1 MSRPSLPA
9 PLAVV
14 VAVFHNASLRRVLAA
29 FIGFSLAEW
38 ATWIAIL
45 VYAFNRGG
53 ATETGIAAL
62 IQLAPSAV
70 VAPLAASFG
79 DRMRRERALL
89 IAYLVQVAA
98 MGATGVLLL
107 VDAPAWIVYLGAAA
121 AASSITL
128 TRPIQ
133 AAILPSISR
142 TPSELTAANVAAGG
156 IATASMLVGPALAGL
171 ALAFTGSAT
180 VFLGAAVVELVSA
193 VLVRG
198 IHPID
203 GDQVVERPVAGW
215 RSALP
220 EALDG
225 LGMLLREQQP
235 RAVLSVLGRRRDPVG
250 RAGRVHRGA
259 GARCAGARRIGRRLP
274 ERCAGSRRAGRR
286 RAQRQPHRTSR
297 AGRPAGTG
305 RAALVIAPGR
315 ASACS
320 RAFRRRPAMLALAGV
335 GRVVMDVTATTL
347 LQRATDSRML
357 ARLFGVLEGI
367 HMASLAVGS
376 IVAPLLIA
384 LTGERGAFLLAATAM
399 LLAAA
404 SAWPTMRRLDDAAVA
419 RPREVALLRSIPM
432 FAPLGAPAI
441 ERLAAA
447 MVPVHAH
454 TGSAVVRQGDPGD
467 HFYIITDGR
476 VAVSID
482 GQRVREEGPGESFG
496 EIALLRN
503 VPRTATRR
511 GTGGDPAHLAGPHN
525 IPGGGDRSA
534 RQRGGGRGDGGT
546 PPRGGGRN
554 PRQRRIPSMRARDL
568 GIVIG
573 QLPTGRLNAITDVAG
588 VRVGHRP

>member
-1 MSRPSLPA
+1 MSRPFLPA

-53 ATETGIAAL
+53 AAETGIAAL

-70 VAPLAASFG
+70 VAPLAASLG

-98 MGATGVLLL
+98 MAVTGGLLL
-107 VDAPAWIVYLGAAA
+107 ADAPAWIVYLGAAV

-133 AAILPSISR
+133 AAILPSLSR

-156 IATASMLVGPALAGL
+156 IATAAMLVGPALAGL
-171 ALAFTGSAT
+171 ALALTGSAT
-180 VFLGAAVVELVSA
+180 IFLAAALVELLSA

-198 IHPID
+198 IHPIASD
-203 GDQVVERPVAGW
+203 PVQESPTARW
-215 RSALP
+215 RSAIP
-220 EALDG
+220 DAVDG
-225 LGMLLREQQP
+225 LSVLLRERQP
-235 RAVLSVLGRRRDPVG
+235 RAVLSVLGATAIMWGALDVFIVVLALDVLALGESGVGFLNAALGAGGLLGAALSVSLVG
-250 RAGRVHRGA
+250 RRGLAGPLGLGVLLWAVPLGA
-259 GARCAGARRIGRRLP
+259 IGLI
-274 ERCAGSRRAGRR
+274 S
-286 RAQRQPHRTSR
+286 SV
-297 AGRPAGTG
+297 PA
-305 RAALVIAPGR
+305 AA
-315 ASACS
+315 S
-320 RAFRRRPAMLALAGV
+320 MLAVAGI
-335 GRVVMDVTATTL
+335 GRVVMDVSAVTL
-347 LQRATDSRML
+347 LQRATNSRML
-357 ARLFGVLEGI
+357 ARMFGVLEGV
-367 HMASLAVGS
+367 HMASLAIGS

-404 SAWPTMRRLDDAAVA
+404 VAWPTMRQLDDAAVA
-419 RPREVALLRSIPM
+419 RPREVAMLRSIPM

-454 TGSAVVRQGDPGD
+454 SGSAVVRQGDPGD
-467 HFYIITDGR
+467 HFYIITDGQ

-482 GQRVREEGPGESFG
+482 GHRVREEGPGESFG

-503 VPRTATRR
+503 VPRTATVEALVATELIALDRTTFLEAV
-511 GTGGDPAHLAGPHN
+511 TGQPASIQAAEATVARHLVVHPPAEDGA
-525 IPGGGDRSA
+525 DA
-534 RQRGGGRGDGGT
+534 R
-546 PPRGGGRN
+546 
-554 PRQRRIPSMRARDL
+554 A
-568 GIVIG
+568 
-573 QLPTGRLNAITDVAG
+573 
-588 VRVGHRP
+588 

>member
-1 MSRPSLPA
+1 VSRPSLPA

-38 ATWIAIL
+38 TTWIAIL

-70 VAPLAASFG
+70 VAPLAASLG

-89 IAYLVQVAA
+89 IAYLVQVVS
-98 MGATGVLLL
+98 MGATGMLLL
-107 VDAPAWIVYLGAAA
+107 VDAPAWLVYLGAAA

-133 AAILPSISR
+133 AAILPSLSR

-156 IATASMLVGPALAGL
+156 IATASMLVGPVLAGL

-180 VFLGAAVVELVSA
+180 VFLGAAAVELLSA

-203 GDQVVERPVAGW
+203 ADQVVERPVAGW

-220 EALDG
+220 EAVEG
-225 LGMLLREQQP
+225 LGVLVRESQP
-235 RAVLSVLGRRRDPVG
+235 RAVLSVLGAAAVMWGALDVFLVVLALDVLALGESGVG
-250 RAGRVHRGA
+250 FLNAALGA
-259 GARCAGARRIGRRLP
+259 GGLLGAVLSVSLIGRRGLAGPLGLGVLLWSLP
-274 ERCAGSRRAGRR
+274 LAAIGLLASV
-286 RAQRQPHRTSR
+286 
-297 AGRPAGTG
+297 PAAMT
-305 RAALVIAPGR
+305 
-315 ASACS
+315 
-320 RAFRRRPAMLALAGV
+320 MLALAGI
-335 GRVVMDVTATTL
+335 GRVMMDVTATTL
-347 LQRATDSRML
+347 LQRATDPRML
-357 ARLFGVLEGI
+357 ARLFGVLEGV

-384 LTGERGAFLLAATAM
+384 LTGERGAFILAATAM

-419 RPREVALLRSIPM
+419 RPREVAMLRSIPM

-441 ERLAAA
+441 DRLATA

-454 TGSAVVRQGDPGD
+454 PGSAVIRQGDPGD

-496 EIALLRN
+496 EIALLRK
-503 VPRTATRR
+503 VPRTATVEALEATELISLDRTTFLEAV
-511 GTGGDPAHLAGPHN
+511 TGQPASAEAAEATVARHLGAVPPEPIPAEDPV
-525 IPGGGDRSA
+525 DA
-534 RQRGGGRGDGGT
+534 R
-546 PPRGGGRN
+546 
-554 PRQRRIPSMRARDL
+554 A
-568 GIVIG
+568 
-573 QLPTGRLNAITDVAG
+573 
-588 VRVGHRP
+588 

>member
-14 VAVFHNASLRRVLAA
+14 TAVFHNASLRRVLAA

-107 VDAPAWIVYLGAAA
+107 VEAPAWIVYLGAAV

-180 VFLGAAVVELVSA
+180 VFLGAAAVELVSA

-203 GDQVVERPVAGW
+203 GDQVLDRPVAGW

-220 EALDG
+220 DALDG
-225 LGMLLREQQP
+225 LGMLLRERQP
-235 RAVLSVLGRRRDPVG
+235 RAVLSVLGAAAILWGALDVFIVVLALDVLALGESGVG
-250 RAGRVHRGA
+250 YLNAALGA
-259 GARCAGARRIGRRLP
+259 GGLLGAAFSVSFIGRRGLVGPLGLGVLLWSLP
-274 ERCAGSRRAGRR
+274 L
-286 RAQRQPHRTSR
+286 
-297 AGRPAGTG
+297 
-305 RAALVIAPGR
+305 AALGLLSSVPA
-315 ASACS
+315 AA
-320 RAFRRRPAMLALAGV
+320 AMLALAGV

-357 ARLFGVLEGI
+357 ARMFGALEGI

-384 LTGERGAFLLAATAM
+384 VAGQRGAFVLAATAM

-419 RPREVALLRSIPM
+419 RPREVSLLRSIPM
-432 FAPLGAPAI
+432 FAPLGVPAI
-441 ERLAAA
+441 EQLAAA

-467 HFYIITDGR
+467 HFYIITGGR
-476 VAVSID
+476 VAISID
-482 GQRVREEGPGESFG
+482 GRQVREEGPGESFG

-503 VPRTATRR
+503 VPRTATVVALESTQLISLDRTTFLEAV
-511 GTGGDPAHLAGPHN
+511 TGLPA
-525 IPGGGDRSA
+525 SA
-534 RQRGGGRGDGGT
+534 AAAEATVAQHVGAAVPEPTSAEDAVDA
-546 PPRGGGRN
+546 
-554 PRQRRIPSMRARDL
+554 RA
-568 GIVIG
+568 
-573 QLPTGRLNAITDVAG
+573 
-588 VRVGHRP
+588 

>member
-70 VAPLAASFG
+70 VAPLAASLG

-89 IAYLVQVAA
+89 IAYLVQVVS
-98 MGATGVLLL
+98 MGATGMLLL
-107 VDAPAWIVYLGAAA
+107 VDAPAWLVYLGAAA

-133 AAILPSISR
+133 AAILPSLSR

-156 IATASMLVGPALAGL
+156 IATASMLVGPVLAGL

-180 VFLGAAVVELVSA
+180 VFLGAAVVELLSA
-193 VLVRG
+193 ILVRG

-220 EALDG
+220 DAVEG
-225 LGMLLREQQP
+225 LGVLVRESQP
-235 RAVLSVLGRRRDPVG
+235 RAVLSVLGAAAVMWGALDVFLVVLALDVLALGESGVG
-250 RAGRVHRGA
+250 FLNAALGA
-259 GARCAGARRIGRRLP
+259 GGLLGAVLSVSLIGRRGLVGP
-274 ERCAGSRRAGRR
+274 LGLGVLLWSVPLAAIGLLS
-286 RAQRQPHRTSR
+286 SV
-297 AGRPAGTG
+297 PAAIT
-305 RAALVIAPGR
+305 
-315 ASACS
+315 
-320 RAFRRRPAMLALAGV
+320 MLALAGI
-335 GRVVMDVTATTL
+335 GRVMMDVSATTL
-347 LQRATDSRML
+347 LQRATDPRML
-357 ARLFGVLEGI
+357 ARLFGVLEGV

-384 LTGERGAFLLAATAM
+384 LTSERSAFILAGAAM

-404 SAWPTMRRLDDAAVA
+404 AAWPTMRRLDDAAVA

-441 ERLAAA
+441 ERLATA

-496 EIALLRN
+496 EIALLRS
-503 VPRTATRR
+503 VPRTATVEALESTQLISLDRTTFLEAV
-511 GTGGDPAHLAGPHN
+511 TGQPASAQVAEATVARHLGATSPEPMPAEDPV
-525 IPGGGDRSA
+525 DA
-534 RQRGGGRGDGGT
+534 R
-546 PPRGGGRN
+546 
-554 PRQRRIPSMRARDL
+554 A
-568 GIVIG
+568 
-573 QLPTGRLNAITDVAG
+573 
-588 VRVGHRP
+588 

>member
-70 VAPLAASFG
+70 VAPLAASLG

-89 IAYLVQVAA
+89 IAYLVQVVS
-98 MGATGVLLL
+98 MGATGMLLL
-107 VDAPAWIVYLGAAA
+107 VDAPAWLVYLGAAA

-133 AAILPSISR
+133 AAILPSLSR

-156 IATASMLVGPALAGL
+156 IATASMLVGPVLAGL

-180 VFLGAAVVELVSA
+180 VFLGAAVVELLSA
-193 VLVRG
+193 ILVRG

-220 EALDG
+220 DAVEG
-225 LGMLLREQQP
+225 LGVLVRESQP
-235 RAVLSVLGRRRDPVG
+235 RAVLSVLGAAAVMWGALDVFLVVLALDVLALGESGVG
-250 RAGRVHRGA
+250 FLNAALGA
-259 GARCAGARRIGRRLP
+259 GGLLGAVLSVSLIGRRGLVGP
-274 ERCAGSRRAGRR
+274 LGLGVLLWSVPLAAIGLLS
-286 RAQRQPHRTSR
+286 SV
-297 AGRPAGTG
+297 PAAIT
-305 RAALVIAPGR
+305 
-315 ASACS
+315 
-320 RAFRRRPAMLALAGV
+320 MLALAGI
-335 GRVVMDVTATTL
+335 GRVMMDVSATTL
-347 LQRATDSRML
+347 LQRATDPRML
-357 ARLFGVLEGI
+357 ARLFGVLEGV

-384 LTGERGAFLLAATAM
+384 LTSERSAFILAGAAM

-404 SAWPTMRRLDDAAVA
+404 AAWPTMRRLDDAAVA

-441 ERLAAA
+441 ERLATA

-496 EIALLRN
+496 EIALLRS
-503 VPRTATRR
+503 VPRTATVEALESTQLISLDRTTFLEAV
-511 GTGGDPAHLAGPHN
+511 TGQPASAQVAEATVARHLGPTSPEPMPAEDPV
-525 IPGGGDRSA
+525 DA
-534 RQRGGGRGDGGT
+534 R
-546 PPRGGGRN
+546 
-554 PRQRRIPSMRARDL
+554 A
-568 GIVIG
+568 
-573 QLPTGRLNAITDVAG
+573 
-588 VRVGHRP
+588 

>member
-14 VAVFHNASLRRVLAA
+14 TAVFHNASLRRVLAA

-62 IQLAPSAV
+62 IQLAPSAF

-107 VDAPAWIVYLGAAA
+107 VDAPAWIVYLGAAV

-180 VFLGAAVVELVSA
+180 VFLGAAGVELVSA

-203 GDQVVERPVAGW
+203 GDQVLDRPVAGW

-220 EALDG
+220 DALDG
-225 LGMLLREQQP
+225 LGMLLRERQP
-235 RAVLSVLGRRRDPVG
+235 RAVLSVLGAAAILWGALDVFIVVLALDVLALGESGVG
-250 RAGRVHRGA
+250 YLNAALGA
-259 GARCAGARRIGRRLP
+259 GGLLGAAFSVSFIGRRGLVGPLGLGVLLWSLP
-274 ERCAGSRRAGRR
+274 L
-286 RAQRQPHRTSR
+286 
-297 AGRPAGTG
+297 
-305 RAALVIAPGR
+305 AALGLLSSVPA
-315 ASACS
+315 AA
-320 RAFRRRPAMLALAGV
+320 AMLALAGV

-357 ARLFGVLEGI
+357 ARMFGALEGI

-384 LTGERGAFLLAATAM
+384 VAGQRGAFVLAATAM

-404 SAWPTMRRLDDAAVA
+404 TAWPTVRRLDDAAVA
-419 RPREVALLRSIPM
+419 RPREVSLLRSIPM
-432 FAPLGAPAI
+432 FAPLGVPAI
-441 ERLAAA
+441 EQLAAA

-467 HFYIITDGR
+467 HFYIITGGR
-476 VAVSID
+476 VAISID
-482 GQRVREEGPGESFG
+482 GRQVREEGPGESFG

-503 VPRTATRR
+503 VPRTATVVALESTQLISLDRTTFLEAV
-511 GTGGDPAHLAGPHN
+511 TGLPA
-525 IPGGGDRSA
+525 SA
-534 RQRGGGRGDGGT
+534 AAAEATVAQHVGAAVPEPT
-546 PPRGGGRN
+546 PAEDAVDA
-554 PRQRRIPSMRARDL
+554 RA
-568 GIVIG
+568 
-573 QLPTGRLNAITDVAG
+573 
-588 VRVGHRP
+588 

>member
-38 ATWIAIL
+38 TTWIAIL

-70 VAPLAASFG
+70 VAPLAASLG
-79 DRMRRERALL
+79 ERMRRERALL
-89 IAYLVQVAA
+89 IAYLVQVAS
-98 MGATGVLLL
+98 MGATGMLLL
-107 VDAPAWIVYLGAAA
+107 IDAPAWLVYLGAAA

-133 AAILPSISR
+133 AAILPSLSR

-156 IATASMLVGPALAGL
+156 IATASMLVGPVFAAL
-171 ALAFTGSAT
+171 ALAFTGTAT
-180 VFLGAAVVELVSA
+180 VFLGAALVELLSA

-198 IHPID
+198 IHPLD
-203 GDQVVERPVAGW
+203 ADQVVERPVAGW

-220 EALDG
+220 EAIDG
-225 LGMLLREQQP
+225 LGMLLRAQQP
-235 RAVLSVLGRRRDPVG
+235 RAVLSVLGAAAVLWGALDVFIVVLALDVLALGESGVG
-250 RAGRVHRGA
+250 YLNAAVGA
-259 GARCAGARRIGRRLP
+259 GGLLGAVLSVSLIGRRGLAGPLGLGVLLWSLP
-274 ERCAGSRRAGRR
+274 LAAIGLFS
-286 RAQRQPHRTSR
+286 SV
-297 AGRPAGTG
+297 PA
-305 RAALVIAPGR
+305 AV
-315 ASACS
+315 S
-320 RAFRRRPAMLALAGV
+320 MLALAGV

-384 LTGERGAFLLAATAM
+384 LTGEQGAFVLAATAM

-419 RPREVALLRSIPM
+419 RPREVAMLRSIPM

-441 ERLAAA
+441 DRLATA

-454 TGSAVVRQGDPGD
+454 TGSAVIRQGDPGD

-482 GQRVREEGPGESFG
+482 GRRVREEGPGESFG
-496 EIALLRN
+496 EIALLRS
-503 VPRTATRR
+503 VPRTATVEAIEATELISLDRTTFLEAV
-511 GTGGDPAHLAGPHN
+511 TGQPASASAAEATVARHLGAVPPDPTPVED
-525 IPGGGDRSA
+525 PVDA
-534 RQRGGGRGDGGT
+534 R
-546 PPRGGGRN
+546 
-554 PRQRRIPSMRARDL
+554 A
-568 GIVIG
+568 
-573 QLPTGRLNAITDVAG
+573 
-588 VRVGHRP
+588 

>member
-1 MSRPSLPA
+1 VSRPSLPA

-38 ATWIAIL
+38 TTWIAIL

-70 VAPLAASFG
+70 VAPLAASLG

-89 IAYLVQVAA
+89 IAYLVQVVS

-107 VDAPAWIVYLGAAA
+107 VDAPAWLVYLGAAG

-133 AAILPSISR
+133 AAILPSLSR

-156 IATASMLVGPALAGL
+156 IATASMLVGPVLAGL

-180 VFLGAAVVELVSA
+180 VFLGAAVVELLSA

-203 GDQVVERPVAGW
+203 ADQVVERPVAGW

-220 EALDG
+220 EAVEG
-225 LGMLLREQQP
+225 LGVLVRESQP
-235 RAVLSVLGRRRDPVG
+235 RAVLSVLGAAAVMWGALDVFLVVLALDVLALGESGVG
-250 RAGRVHRGA
+250 FLNAALGA
-259 GARCAGARRIGRRLP
+259 GGLLGAVLSVSLIGRRGL
-274 ERCAGSRRAGRR
+274 AGPLGLGVLLWSVPLAAIGLL
-286 RAQRQPHRTSR
+286 ASV
-297 AGRPAGTG
+297 PAAMT
-305 RAALVIAPGR
+305 
-315 ASACS
+315 
-320 RAFRRRPAMLALAGV
+320 MLALAGI
-335 GRVVMDVTATTL
+335 GRVMMDVTATTL
-347 LQRATDSRML
+347 LQRATDPRML
-357 ARLFGVLEGI
+357 ARLFGVLEGV

-384 LTGERGAFLLAATAM
+384 LTGERGAFILAATAM

-419 RPREVALLRSIPM
+419 RPREVAMLRSIPM
-432 FAPLGAPAI
+432 FAPLGALAI
-441 ERLAAA
+441 DRLATA

-454 TGSAVVRQGDPGD
+454 PGSAVIRQGDPGD

-496 EIALLRN
+496 EIALLRS
-503 VPRTATRR
+503 VPRTATVEALEATELISLDRTTFLEAV
-511 GTGGDPAHLAGPHN
+511 TGQPASAEAAEATVARHLGAVPPGPTPVEDPV
-525 IPGGGDRSA
+525 DA
-534 RQRGGGRGDGGT
+534 R
-546 PPRGGGRN
+546 
-554 PRQRRIPSMRARDL
+554 A
-568 GIVIG
+568 
-573 QLPTGRLNAITDVAG
+573 
-588 VRVGHRP
+588 

>member
-1 MSRPSLPA
+1 MSLPA
-9 PLAVV
+9 PIAVV
-14 VAVFHNASLRRVLAA
+14 AAVFHNASLRRVLAA

-70 VAPLAASFG
+70 VAPLAASLG

-98 MGATGVLLL
+98 MGTTGLLL
-107 VDAPAWIVYLGAAA
+107 LADAPAWLAYLGAAA

-133 AAILPSISR
+133 AAILPSLSR

-171 ALAFTGSAT
+171 ALAVSGSAT
-180 VFLGAAVVELVSA
+180 VFLGAALIELLSA

-198 IHPID
+198 IHPIEA
-203 GDQVVERPVAGW
+203 GQAPERPTAGW

-220 EALDG
+220 DALDG
-225 LGMLLREQQP
+225 LGVLLRARQP
-235 RAVLSVLGRRRDPVG
+235 RAVLSVLGAAAILWGALDVFIVVLALDVLALGESGVGFLNAAVGAGGLIGAILSITLVG
-250 RAGRVHRGA
+250 RRGLAGPLGLAVLLWSVPLA
-259 GARCAGARRIGRRLP
+259 AIGLL
-274 ERCAGSRRAGRR
+274 S
-286 RAQRQPHRTSR
+286 SV
-297 AGRPAGTG
+297 PA
-305 RAALVIAPGR
+305 AAT
-315 ASACS
+315 
-320 RAFRRRPAMLALAGV
+320 MLALAGV

-347 LQRATDSRML
+347 LQRATDPRML
-357 ARLFGVLEGI
+357 ARLFGILEGV

-404 SAWPTMRRLDDAAVA
+404 TAWPTMRRLDDAAVA

-441 ERLAAA
+441 ERLATA

-454 TGSAVVRQGDPGD
+454 SGSAVVRQGEPGD
-467 HFYIITDGR
+467 HFFIITDGR
-476 VAVSID
+476 VAISVD
-482 GQRVREEGPGESFG
+482 GERIREEGPGEAFG

-503 VPRTATRR
+503 VPRTATVEALESTQLISLDRTTFLEAV
-511 GTGGDPAHLAGPHN
+511 TGQPASTAAAEATVARHLGAPGDAAQEDPA
-525 IPGGGDRSA
+525 DA
-534 RQRGGGRGDGGT
+534 R
-546 PPRGGGRN
+546 
-554 PRQRRIPSMRARDL
+554 A
-568 GIVIG
+568 
-573 QLPTGRLNAITDVAG
+573 
-588 VRVGHRP
+588 

>member
-1 MSRPSLPA
+1 VSRPSLPA

-53 ATETGIAAL
+53 AAETGIAAL

-70 VAPLAASFG
+70 VAPLAASLG

-89 IAYLVQVAA
+89 VAYLVQVAA
-98 MGATGVLLL
+98 MAATGGLLL
-107 VDAPAWIVYLGAAA
+107 ANAPAWLVYLGAAV

-133 AAILPSISR
+133 AAILPSLSR

-171 ALAFTGSAT
+171 ALAVTGSAA
-180 VFLGAAVVELVSA
+180 VFLGAALVELLSA

-198 IHPID
+198 IHPIEV
-203 GDQVVERPVAGW
+203 DQVQVTRTAAW
-215 RSALP
+215 RSAIP
-220 EALDG
+220 DAVDG
-225 LGMLLREQQP
+225 LGVLLRARQP
-235 RAVLSVLGRRRDPVG
+235 RAVLSVLGAAAVMWGALDVFIVVLALDVLALGESGVGFLNAALGAGGLLGAALSVSLVG
-250 RAGRVHRGA
+250 RRG
-259 GARCAGARRIGRRLP
+259 
-274 ERCAGSRRAGRR
+274 
-286 RAQRQPHRTSR
+286 
-297 AGRPAGTG
+297 
-305 RAALVIAPGR
+305 
-315 ASACS
+315 
-320 RAFRRRPAMLALAGV
+320 LAGPLGLGV
-335 GRVVMDVTATTL
+335 LLWAVPLAAIGLISSVPAAASLLAVAGIGRVVMDVSATTL

-357 ARLFGVLEGI
+357 ARLFGVLEGV
-367 HMASLAVGS
+367 HMAALAIGS

-384 LTGERGAFLLAATAM
+384 LTGERGAFMLAASAM

-404 SAWPTMRRLDDAAVA
+404 VAWPTMRRLDDAAVA

-467 HFYIITDGR
+467 SFYIITDGQ
-476 VAVSID
+476 VAISID
-482 GQRVREEGPGESFG
+482 GHRVREEGPGESFG

-503 VPRTATRR
+503 VPRTATVEALVATELIALDRTTFLEAV
-511 GTGGDPAHLAGPHN
+511 TGQPASVAAAEETVARHLVAHPPAEDGA
-525 IPGGGDRSA
+525 DA
-534 RQRGGGRGDGGT
+534 R
-546 PPRGGGRN
+546 
-554 PRQRRIPSMRARDL
+554 A
-568 GIVIG
+568 
-573 QLPTGRLNAITDVAG
+573 
-588 VRVGHRP
+588 